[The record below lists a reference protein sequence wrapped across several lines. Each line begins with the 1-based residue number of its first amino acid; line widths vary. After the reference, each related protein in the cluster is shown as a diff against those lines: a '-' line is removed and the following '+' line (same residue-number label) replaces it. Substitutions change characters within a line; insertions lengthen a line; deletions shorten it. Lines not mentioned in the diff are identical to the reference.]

1 MRSAMITIHLD
12 GESVDVSEGST
23 LGSILSHHEPGLSV
37 GIVRPSTQEQ
47 AKTGNLAVSTTAG
60 EVAIEIVAQNA
71 DFLESSEIVQK
82 LALHWNDRY
91 AAAFGPFPSYIHPSR
106 TPHLYE
112 RGDVILGCG
121 GYEPARSY
129 LIFSKIRHS
138 ADHGADESGGVFGK
152 VISGRA
158 VLDRWTTGDRIT
170 RIEPVI
176 SWADTSRSFT
186 TTDMSLIVEAGMQI
200 ITHVNV
206 ISQGYNPERI
216 TTEAAGSV
224 EHMLLALQSGK
235 FTVSRATSTHILD
248 SRLAGTAGIETEFR
262 HPRRE
267 GTVTVRTSGQHEG
280 GIYIYREDVP
290 SSLVHNVS
298 GQVVHGIELVK
309 LAQEHDILAISIL
322 PQRIDLLGLS
332 LVRAKEIS
340 AERDISINFDDG
352 EGERIVVSQ
361 EPGNTLDVLK
371 ERLVTVT
378 TAPLEKVIDIEL
390 DDEEAPVSCD
400 IFRRLTG
407 LKEHDAGMIPVFFKF
422 DDVVLFKSPIPP
434 GIKINPENTPKD
446 EAPAAALAITNDSR
460 KGAGLVGVRLSA
472 NKEFGPTS
480 EPFEG
485 TNIIGRVIDTEKLKN
500 VKERENMYIR
510 EVKR

>member
-1 MRSAMITIHLD
+1 MITIHLD

-91 AAAFGPFPSYIHPSR
+91 AAAFGPFPSSIHPSR
-106 TPHLYE
+106 TSHLYE

-186 TTDMSLIVEAGMQI
+186 TTDMSLI
-200 ITHVNV
+200 
-206 ISQGYNPERI
+206 
-216 TTEAAGSV
+216 
-224 EHMLLALQSGK
+224 
-235 FTVSRATSTHILD
+235 
-248 SRLAGTAGIETEFR
+248 
-262 HPRRE
+262 
-267 GTVTVRTSGQHEG
+267 
-280 GIYIYREDVP
+280 
-290 SSLVHNVS
+290 
-298 GQVVHGIELVK
+298 
-309 LAQEHDILAISIL
+309 
-322 PQRIDLLGLS
+322 
-332 LVRAKEIS
+332 
-340 AERDISINFDDG
+340 
-352 EGERIVVSQ
+352 
-361 EPGNTLDVLK
+361 
-371 ERLVTVT
+371 
-378 TAPLEKVIDIEL
+378 PLE
-390 DDEEAPVSCD
+390 S
-400 IFRRLTG
+400 
-407 LKEHDAGMIPVFFKF
+407 MIYAF
-422 DDVVLFKSPIPP
+422 L
-434 GIKINPENTPKD
+434 
-446 EAPAAALAITNDSR
+446 
-460 KGAGLVGVRLSA
+460 
-472 NKEFGPTS
+472 
-480 EPFEG
+480 
-485 TNIIGRVIDTEKLKN
+485 
-500 VKERENMYIR
+500 M
-510 EVKR
+510 